1 MTGGGSLLSGISI
14 LLKRDLELKVRGW
27 CASLKTNMKTKDL
40 SKEQRS
46 KKMKGNSVLTNIDNI
61 DGKPWSALRRG
72 QGRFREWQASR
83 KLNGRGESGN
93 QEAMGVGWR

>member
-1 MTGGGSLLSGISI
+1 
-14 LLKRDLELKVRGW
+14 
-27 CASLKTNMKTKDL
+27 MKTKDL

-83 KLNGRGESGN
+83 KLNGRGK
-93 QEAMGVGWR
+93 VGIRRPWGWGGARAAALMFSW